1 MSYLVEIAKETARR
15 KIMLHFLLSFTANL
29 VTLPSMDVFLSM
41 ALMTPVA
48 AICLMSCTTKW
59 PEEEGRMRHRRE
71 DSLSS
76 VRGPFLPRAQ
86 QPSSVPGSP
95 RAGYSGK
102 VSTRMALL
110 GTIRTVAA
118 LPDIR
123 ALLGRPPPCCQSTS
137 RFFPSLRHTCTR
149 CAAVSTGE

>member
-1 MSYLVEIAKETARR
+1 MSYIVEITKETARR

-48 AICLMSCTTKW
+48 AICLMSRTTKW

-76 VRGPFLPRAQ
+76 VRGPFLP
-86 QPSSVPGSP
+86 GS
-95 RAGYSGK
+95 
-102 VSTRMALL
+102 
-110 GTIRTVAA
+110 AA
-118 LPDIR
+118 IISPWL
-123 ALLGRPPPCCQSTS
+123 T
-137 RFFPSLRHTCTR
+137 
-149 CAAVSTGE
+149 